1 MARENTPK
9 DGPDALTRALRGTMA
24 GLWAERVARAFW
36 PFTTTALA
44 TGAALGLRVQD
55 ALPPLWATG
64 GALVAGLALVATAG
78 LGLWRL
84 KLPTRADGLAR
95 LDDSLPGR
103 PISTLADT
111 QAIGADDPASRQ
123 VWAAHLARMQ
133 ARLAQAR
140 PVKGDV
146 RLSRFDRYGL
156 RYVALTGFT
165 VALIFGAPTRIG
177 DLGELAQIP
186 GRAEA
191 IAMGPSWEGWV
202 QPPPY
207 TGRPSLY
214 LNELDRP
221 RLELPQGSQVILRFY
236 GQEGVMTLQ
245 ETLSGRAEVN
255 EAAMA
260 QDFTVEQ
267 SGRLSVRGP
276 AGRDWEVVALIDQ
289 GPQVA
294 LDGVAERERGG
305 LMRQAFTAQDD
316 YGVVE
321 GVMRVALDLGQVDR
335 RYGLALEPEVREAF
349 QIPLPMPVS
358 GSRAD
363 ISDAVVEDFSQHPW
377 ANLPVT
383 VSLVVTDAR
392 GQAGESV
399 PVDMILPG
407 RRFFDPMAAAVIELR
422 RDLLWTRENGP
433 RVAQLY
439 RAIGHLPEAAFR
451 GPEARIRYTQTR
463 EVLLAALDAGDIDT
477 ATRDDLAQRLW
488 DLAILLEDGELA
500 DARERLR
507 RAQERL
513 DEAVRNGAD
522 PAEIADLMDELREA
536 MRDYMRQLAEQPR
549 EPGEAPPPDG
559 ESMEITQDQIQQ
571 LLDRIQELMEEGRME
586 EAAELLAQLNALLE
600 NLQVAEGQGGQPQPG
615 DQSMEGLGEALRE
628 QQDLADDTFGNL
640 QQQFRGGQ
648 PGQGQPQQGQPQPGQ
663 QGQGQQG
670 QGQEQPGQQGQ
681 DQPGEGEGEGAQQG
695 QEQGEQPGQG
705 DDPTQDQA
713 ENGQQGGGLGDLAE
727 RQRALA
733 DQLREQQLQPL
744 PGEGTAE
751 GEAALEALERAQ
763 RAMEE
768 AAEALGE
775 GNAADAL
782 NRQADAMEAMRDGLR
797 AMGNAQAQQQR
808 EQQEGGQAAETGSGG
823 QRDPLGRAINRGG
836 EVGTQENML
845 QGDEPARRAQDLLDE
860 LRRRSAELDRP
871 EEERDYLRR
880 LLDRF

>member
-1 MARENTPK
+1 MARQRPPDETPA
-9 DGPDALTRALRGTMA
+9 ALTRALRWTWT
-24 GLWAERVARAFW
+24 GLWSERLVRAFW

-44 TGAALGLRVQD
+44 TSAALGLRVQD
-55 ALPPLWATG
+55 ALPPLWTTA
-64 GALVAGLALVATAG
+64 GAIGAGLALVATAG
-78 LGLWRL
+78 FGLWRL
-84 KLPTRADGLAR
+84 QIPTREDAIAR
-95 LDDSLPGR
+95 LDASLPGR

-140 PVKGDV
+140 PVRGDTN
-146 RLSRFDRYGL
+146 LARFDRYGL
-156 RYVALTGFT
+156 RYMALTAFA
-165 VALIFGAPTRIG
+165 VAVIFGAPARMAELG
-177 DLGELAQIP
+177 DLAQLP

-191 IAMGPSWEGWV
+191 IALGPSWEGWV

-214 LNELDRP
+214 LNELDRA
-221 RLELPQGSQVILRFY
+221 RLELPQGSNVVLRFY

-245 ETLSGRAEVN
+245 ETLSGRE
-255 EAAMA
+255 EFDMAAMA
-260 QDFTVEQ
+260 QDFTVER

-289 GPQVA
+289 PPSVA

-321 GVMRVALDLGQVDR
+321 GEMLVALDLGQVER
-335 RYGLALEPEVREAF
+335 RYGLSLDPEPRDAF
-349 QIPLPMPVS
+349 RVPLPMPVS
-358 GSRAD
+358 GGRAEVA
-363 ISDAVVEDFSQHPW
+363 DAVVEDFSQHPW

-383 VSLVVTDAR
+383 VALQVLDAR
-392 GQAGESV
+392 GQLGETAAM
-399 PVDMILPG
+399 PMILPG

-422 RDLLWTRENGP
+422 RDLLWSRENAA

-439 RAIGHLPEAAFR
+439 RAIGHLPEQAFR
-451 GPEARIRYTQTR
+451 GAEARIRYTQTR
-463 EVLLAALDAGDIDT
+463 EVLLASLTQGDIDT
-477 ATRDDLAQRLW
+477 ATRDDLAQKLW

-549 EPGEAPPPDG
+549 EPGQAGPDG

-571 LLDRIQELMEEGRME
+571 LLERIQELMEEGRME

-600 NLQVAEGQGGQPQPG
+600 NLQVAEGQGGEGQPG
-615 DQSMEGLGEALRE
+615 DEAMQGLGDSLRQ

-640 QQQFRGGQ
+640 QEQFRGGQ
-648 PGQGQPQQGQPQPGQ
+648 PGQGQPGQGQPQ
-663 QGQGQQG
+663 QGQS
-670 QGQEQPGQQGQ
+670 
-681 DQPGEGEGEGAQQG
+681 QQG
-695 QEQGEQPGQG
+695 QEPGDEPGQG
-705 DDPTQDQA
+705 QGDGQEGEPQEGQGEGADGEGDNAQA
-713 ENGQQGGGLGDLAE
+713 GNEQGQSLGDLAQ
-727 RQRALA
+727 RQRDLA
-733 DQLREQQLQPL
+733 DQLRQQQLQPL

-751 GEAALEALERAQ
+751 GDAALDALERAQ

-768 AAEALGE
+768 AARALGE

-797 AMGNAQAQQQR
+797 AMGNAQRQAQR
-808 EQQEGGQAAETGSGG
+808 EQQDGTTAAETGTNG

-845 QGDEPARRAQDLLDE
+845 QGEDTYRRARDLLEE

-871 EEERDYLRR
+871 EAELDYLRR